1 MKFYNILNKADSDE
15 SGSKE
20 FEDQVAKLKK
30 LNLKY
35 DILSA
40 AYYYVTERYTS
51 SRLEFFLKLPMLP
64 VNSFRDLTSRK
75 GFMFCTNQNAVLT
88 ALLLKSG
95 RFQSRDIKKRW
106 TLYFGLTP
114 HQYLKVKTEDGWIDV
129 DPWSSDYGL
138 AIGDYA
144 RGLHIGSIRRQKK

>member
-1 MKFYNILNKADSDE
+1 MKFYNISHKLAPNE
-15 SGSKE
+15 IGSKD
-20 FEDQVAKLKK
+20 FEAEVAKLKK
-30 LNLKY
+30 LDLKY
-35 DILSA
+35 DILSE
-40 AYYYVTERYTS
+40 AYYYVTGRYTS

-75 GFMFCTNQNAVLT
+75 GFMFCTNQNAVLS
-88 ALLLKSG
+88 ALLLRSG
-95 RFQSRDIKKRW
+95 RFKAKDIKKKW

-114 HQYLKVKTEDGWIDV
+114 HQYLRIKVEQGWIDV

-144 RGLHIGSIRRQKK
+144 RGFHIGSIRRQKK